1 MECGSGERFL
11 EPSHEVFKS
20 LNLQLFG
27 AVSGASFVKQFIM
40 CRSSPSFLGSFL
52 LSHKRGGETMN
63 PIKTHVAGV
72 DVHKDILAITV
83 MIGPEEGEPKI
94 EHF

>member
-27 AVSGASFVKQFIM
+27 AVSGASFVKQIYG
-40 CRSSPSFLGSFL
+40 SSA
-52 LSHKRGGETMN
+52 ET
-63 PIKTHVAGV
+63 VG
-72 DVHKDILAITV
+72 
-83 MIGPEEGEPKI
+83 KI
-94 EHF
+94 V

>member
-27 AVSGASFVKQFIM
+27 AVSGASFVKANLL
-40 CRSSPSFLGSFL
+40 CAVHPL
-52 LSHKRGGETMN
+52 LSWDHFYFPTNEEEKPMN

-72 DVHKDILAITV
+72 DVHKR
-83 MIGPEEGEPKI
+83 
-94 EHF
+94 HFGDYSDDWPRRRRAED